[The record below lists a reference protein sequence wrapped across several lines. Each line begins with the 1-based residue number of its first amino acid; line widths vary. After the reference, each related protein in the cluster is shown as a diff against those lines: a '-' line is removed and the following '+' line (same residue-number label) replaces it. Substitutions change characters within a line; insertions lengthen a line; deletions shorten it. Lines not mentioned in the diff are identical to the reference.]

1 MDREVKVCSQCS
13 QLAEFSVGVHGR
25 ICRKCKN
32 LKQKEYRKRNNNH
45 STKIYEK
52 TKRGYLVRTY
62 RNMLSRVSGV
72 LKSKYHLYEGLSIL
86 DKEDF
91 YRWSETDKNFNNL
104 FDVWEKSEY
113 DTKLSPSIDRVNPKE
128 GYSLDNMRW
137 LTHGENSRLGA
148 ISRHHGNN
156 SAH

>member
-1 MDREVKVCSQCS
+1 MGREVKVCSQCN
-13 QLAEFSVGVHGR
+13 QLAEFRVGVHGR
-25 ICRKCKN
+25 ICRECKN
-32 LKQKEYRKRNNNH
+32 LNQKEYRKRTNNL

-72 LKSKYHLYEGLSIL
+72 LKSKSHLYEGLSIL
-86 DKEDF
+86 DKGDF
-91 YRWSETDKNFNNL
+91 YKWAEADEGFNNL
-104 FDVWEKSEY
+104 FAVWEKSGY
-113 DTKLSPSIDRVNPKE
+113 DTKLAPSIDRINPKE

-148 ISRHHGNN
+148 ISRNCRK
-156 SAH
+156 

>member
-1 MDREVKVCSQCS
+1 MGREVKVRSQCD
-13 QLAEFSVGVHGR
+13 QLAEFRVGVHGR
-25 ICRKCKN
+25 ICRKCRN
-32 LKQKEYRKRNNNH
+32 LNQKEYRKRNNNL

-62 RNMLSRVSGV
+62 RNMLSRVNGV
-72 LKSKYHLYEGLSIL
+72 LKSKSHLYEGLSIL

-91 YRWSETDKNFNNL
+91 YRWSEADESFNNL
-104 FDVWEKSEY
+104 FAAWEESGY
-113 DTKLSPSIDRVNPKE
+113 DTKLSPSIDRINPKD

-148 ISRHHGNN
+148 ISINHGK
-156 SAH
+156 